1 MANPTDVFNAANAA
15 ADQQIARIVAPGPG
29 AVAAARGLTPSGF
42 PIPQPGQGGTLLGLA
57 NMNGAQ
63 AGVPQPQP
71 VGARMMGTVDP
82 TAGWPS
88 FANGTGA
95 PAGFSPAAA
104 PAPAQAS
111 ASVQPVA
118 NAAAMP
124 ANNNYGFTAPAALG
138 GVTNPAVWNQVP
150 LENGNIPLPDGSA
163 GGGAGVGG
171 PAAAADTRVRA
182 AIPSFNGV
190 AAPANAGVQ
199 VYRGMNGAAGGSGQV
214 GAFRDPSGPISAGF
228 QAQQAYGQGFL
239 NQALDYIG
247 GGKDIFEQATRGRAI
262 GNILHAVVGQNNE
275 GSVQGQGADALNQSI
290 AGISS
295 ASLGAGAQQYTADT
309 NFATN
314 AAHNATEMNI
324 ERSRIAATP
333 VPMGNTSGINN
344 LNLPYNQTNYGQN
357 VYAPGAAMPTLQPI
371 TPQREAPKEALI
383 ENASST
389 DKATGK
395 PIVVKNGKWVAQ

>member
-42 PIPQPGQGGTLLGLA
+42 PIPQPGQGGTLLGLS

-104 PAPAQAS
+104 PAQAP

-138 GVTNPAVWNQVP
+138 GVTNPAVVNQPPPV
-150 LENGNIPLPDGSA
+150 NGDIPPLPDGSA
-163 GGGAGVGG
+163 
-171 PAAAADTRVRA
+171 AAAADTRVRA

-309 NFATN
+309 SLDARRAEIGEQHYQYTN
-314 AAHNATEMNI
+314 TPRAVGSDIVTTGFGPMPAPRYALPVGGMVGTPLNPAV
-324 ERSRIAATP
+324 ERGTALPAGLKVGAP
-333 VPMGNTSGINN
+333 AKEADGVY
-344 LNLPYNQTNYGQN
+344 NLPNG
-357 VYAPGAAMPTLQPI
+357 
-371 TPQREAPKEALI
+371 
-383 ENASST
+383 S
-389 DKATGK
+389 KATVKGG
-395 PIVVKNGKWVAQ
+395 VVTDIK